1 MRKLYFF
8 LFALLASLSTAR
20 AGFGDV
26 VDFGAMNLDTDYTL
40 NGDFSDYKGS
50 LTPTESGTLTFK
62 TSNGGVV
69 MAPYSDAD
77 LTEAISFEFSYSGN
91 GGGTYQIEVE
101 AGQTYY
107 FFKDFC
113 MDQTTVRFTMG
124 GEEALQVEKT
134 EPAVGTALSAGG
146 AGIVSVFF
154 NKVARLTGGT
164 MEIANHSY
172 PLTVNSLGTSASV
185 DYKAAL
191 MQAYA
196 DGAKA
201 GDALTIRLSVA
212 ETTETINLSYTA
224 AAEPVKMESE
234 QLLGEGKFRSFWFA
248 GDSAATM
255 RLTFS
260 GPIGVSEGSPRVT
273 LEYGNSEGAQGEFYT
288 EDIPFTL
295 EDGRTICLDFSD
307 KLRRPQD
314 MVASGINYGTV
325 HVRLLNVR
333 DAEGN
338 YVYSPTQG
346 ALGSY
351 GYLFDYEEVQ
361 TNVIAEFTPA
371 SGSSLTDVDSIEV
384 WMADYANVRFDGF
397 QFTYEEEG
405 QPQTLTTTDFTAAP
419 DADYEGAYVLT
430 VKVPEALKSK
440 TLDQIILSLQG
451 ARFADGIDHS
461 SDIQATYSIKPTGIT
476 AISATKTNNA
486 RTYDLQGRPCNT
498 HQKGI
503 IIRQGHKV
511 LQIR

>member
-1 MRKLYFF
+1 MRKLY
-8 LFALLASLSTAR
+8 LLIFCLVASLSTAY
-20 AGFGDV
+20 AGYGDV
-26 VDFGAMNLDTDYTL
+26 VDFRAMTLNTDYTL
-40 NGDFSDYKGS
+40 NADFSDYKGNF
-50 LTPTESGTLTFK
+50 TPTESGTLTF
-62 TSNGGVV
+62 TSSSSGVV
-69 MAPYSDAD
+69 MAPHSDAD
-77 LTEAISFEFSYSGN
+77 CTEAISYEFGYLPE

-101 AGQTYY
+101 AGKTYY
-107 FFKDFC
+107 FYKDFC
-113 MDQTTVRFTMG
+113 MEAATVRLTMG
-124 GEEALQVEKT
+124 GEEALQVVST
-134 EPAVGTALSAGG
+134 DPAEGTALSAGG
-146 AGIVSVFF
+146 AGIISVLF
-154 NKVARLTGGT
+154 NKVAHLTGGT
-164 MEIANHSY
+164 MAIADHSY
-172 PLTVNSLGTSASV
+172 PLTVNTLGTSASI

-201 GDALTIRLSVA
+201 GDALTIRLSVS
-212 ETTETINLSYTA
+212 EQTETIDLSFTA
-224 AAEPVKMESE
+224 AVEPVRMISE
-234 QLLGEGKFRSFWFA
+234 QLLAGDKFRSFWFE
-248 GDSAATM
+248 GDTTATM

-260 GPIGVSEGSPRVT
+260 APISVSEGSPRVA
-273 LEYGNSEGAQGEFYT
+273 LEYGNSEGEQGEFYT

-384 WMADYANVRFDGF
+384 WLADYANVRFDGF

-405 QPQTLTTTDFTAAP
+405 QPQTITTTDFTAAP

-440 TLDQIILSLQG
+440 TLDSITFGLQG

-461 SDIQATYSIKPTGIT
+461 GDIQATYSIKPTGIT
-476 AISATKTNNA
+476 AVSATNANNA
-486 RTYDLQGRPCNT
+486 RTYDLQGRPCNA

-511 LQIR
+511 LQVR

>member
-1 MRKLYFF
+1 
-8 LFALLASLSTAR
+8 
-20 AGFGDV
+20 
-26 VDFGAMNLDTDYTL
+26 
-40 NGDFSDYKGS
+40 
-50 LTPTESGTLTFK
+50 
-62 TSNGGVV
+62 
-69 MAPYSDAD
+69 
-77 LTEAISFEFSYSGN
+77 
-91 GGGTYQIEVE
+91 
-101 AGQTYY
+101 
-107 FFKDFC
+107 
-113 MDQTTVRFTMG
+113 
-124 GEEALQVEKT
+124 
-134 EPAVGTALSAGG
+134 
-146 AGIVSVFF
+146 
-154 NKVARLTGGT
+154 

-172 PLTVNSLGTSASV
+172 PLTVNTLGTSASV

-212 ETTETINLSYTA
+212 ETTETIDLSYTA

-234 QLLGEGKFRSFWFA
+234 QLLGGGKFRSFWFA

-351 GYLFDYEEVQ
+351 GYLFDYAEVQ

-384 WMADYANVRFDGF
+384 WLADYANVRFDGF

-440 TLDQIILSLQG
+440 TLDQITLSLQG

-476 AISATKTNNA
+476 AVSATNANNA
-486 RTYDLQGRPCNT
+486 RTYDLQGRPCNA

>member
-1 MRKLYFF
+1 MRKLY
-8 LFALLASLSTAR
+8 LLIFSLVASLSTAY

-26 VDFGAMNLDTDYTL
+26 VDFGAMTLDTDYTL

-69 MAPYSDAD
+69 MSPYSDAD
-77 LTEAISFEFSYSGN
+77 LTEAISFDFSYTDN
-91 GGGTYQIEVE
+91 GGGTYQMEVE

-124 GEEALQVEKT
+124 GEEALQVEKA

-154 NKVARLTGGT
+154 NKAARLTGGM
-164 MEIANHSY
+164 MEIASHSY

-212 ETTETINLSYTA
+212 ETDETIDLSYTA

-234 QLLGEGKFRSFWFA
+234 QLLGGRKFRSFWFA
-248 GDSAATM
+248 DDSAATM

-371 SGSSLTDVDSIEV
+371 SGSSLTDVESIEV

-405 QPQTLTTTDFTAAP
+405 QPQTITTTDFTATP
-419 DADYEGAYVLT
+419 DADYEGAYLLN
-430 VKVPEALKSK
+430 VKVPDALKSK
-440 TLDQIILSLQG
+440 TLEGITLSLQNP
-451 ARFADGIDHS
+451 RFADGLDHS
-461 SDIQATYSIKPTGIT
+461 GDILATYSITPTGIT
-476 AISATKTNNA
+476 TISNPETAGA
-486 RTYDLQGRPCNT
+486 RTYDLQGRPCSPRQT
-498 HQKGI
+498 GI
-503 IIRQGHKV
+503 IIRQGKKV